1 MSTESKRV
9 LVVDD
14 DPAVCT
20 LTRRVL
26 EDKGFRTAS
35 AANGAEA
42 LAAVRT
48 EPPDIVLLDL
58 DMPGTD
64 GWGFLEQLEP
74 ARRPSVVFVSG
85 KLGFDAFARG
95 TRAGVAA
102 FVAKPIR
109 YKELAATCQRIFEA
123 PPSPPVAP
131 GADHRR
137 AERRH
142 FLVRVDVL
150 SKLGT
155 SRAVGELRDLSASGA
170 QVITTGPLDVGA
182 TVRFALDR
190 AVTGEPMKFD
200 SQVRWCQP
208 LPDGYA
214 HGLELIDIGPEQA
227 GHLHQVL
234 GGH

>member
-1 MSTESKRV
+1 MVTQSKRV

-26 EDKGFRTAS
+26 EDKGFSTVS

-64 GWGFLEQLEP
+64 GWGFLEQLESSP
-74 ARRPSVVFVSG
+74 RPSVVFVSG
-85 KLGFDAFARG
+85 KLDFDAFARG

-102 FVAKPIR
+102 FVAKPIH
-109 YKELAATCQRIFEA
+109 YTELAATCQRIFEA
-123 PPSPPVAP
+123 PPSAPAAP
-131 GADHRR
+131 GAEHRR
-137 AERRH
+137 SERRH
-142 FLVRVDVL
+142 FLVRIDVL

-155 SRAVGELRDLSASGA
+155 SRAVGELRDLSAGGA

-190 AVTGEPMKFD
+190 TVTGEPMKFD
-200 SQVRWCQP
+200 SEVRWCQA

-214 HGLELIDIGPEQA
+214 HGLELVDIGPEQA
-227 GHLHQVL
+227 GRLRQVL